1 MVGLRIHIAVLFA
14 ASLFFSAGVVMAQ
27 ETTKTIKKA
36 PVPVTSPAS
45 GEVMFNTYCAV
56 CHGKSGKGDGPA
68 ASEFKI
74 PPANLT
80 LLATN
85 NNGKYPADHV
95 AETILTG
102 PRDAKAHGS
111 RDMPVWG
118 DIFRAM
124 GDSAQVKQRIHNLT
138 EYVGTLQAK

>member
-1 MVGLRIHIAVLFA
+1 MLGAKVPGAVLLA
-14 ASLFFSAGVVMAQ
+14 ASLFLSAGFVRAQ
-27 ETTKTIKKA
+27 ERTKTIKKA
-36 PVPVTSPAS
+36 PAPVTSPAS
-45 GEVMFNTYCAV
+45 GVEMFNTYCAV

-80 LLATN
+80 LLAIN

-95 AETILTG
+95 AETIRTG

-111 RDMPVWG
+111 EDMPVWG
-118 DIFRAM
+118 TIFSRM
-124 GDSAQVKQRIHNLT
+124 GDTAQVEQRIRNLT
-138 EYVGTLQAK
+138 SYVGTLQAK

>member
-1 MVGLRIHIAVLFA
+1 MVGAKIPSAVLLA
-14 ASLFFSAGVVMAQ
+14 ASLFLSAGVVMAQ

-36 PVPVTSPAS
+36 PAPVTSPGS
-45 GEVMFNTYCAV
+45 GAEMFNTYCAV

-80 LLATN
+80 LLAIN
-85 NNGKYPADHV
+85 NNGKYPSDHV
-95 AETILTG
+95 AETIRTG

-111 RDMPVWG
+111 KDMPVWG
-118 DIFRAM
+118 TIFAGM
-124 GDSAQVKQRIHNLT
+124 GDSAQVEQRIRNLT
-138 EYVGTLQAK
+138 SYVGTLQAK